1 MTYNKAKRLLLAI
14 ISYALLVGLV
24 LFTVLPL
31 VWVVATSAK
40 PSTEIFT
47 IPPRMFTTQPTA
59 GHYQHVLFHTDIPS
73 YFVNSVM
80 VGLLVTLLALV
91 FGVSAGYGF
100 ARFRFKGNHTMSLFM
115 LFSQMLPLTVIM
127 IPVYL
132 LLVRIGLLDSKLGLA
147 LSHLILAL
155 PVATWM
161 SRSYF
166 MSIPREIEEAALID
180 GCSYPGML
188 VRVVLPVA
196 APGIAATGIYAF
208 IMSYNEFVLAS
219 VLTLTNRSRTLP
231 IGLSEFS
238 NNFYVDWGGV
248 MAAAIIVSVPVI
260 LFFLF
265 LQRYFVQGL
274 SAGSVKG

>member
-1 MTYNKAKRLLLAI
+1 
-14 ISYALLVGLV
+14 
-24 LFTVLPL
+24 
-31 VWVVATSAK
+31 
-40 PSTEIFT
+40 
-47 IPPRMFTTQPTA
+47 
-59 GHYQHVLFHTDIPS
+59 
-73 YFVNSVM
+73 M

-115 LFSQMLPLTVIM
+115 LFSQMLPLRDHDSCLPTAGKDW
-127 IPVYL
+127 PV
-132 LLVRIGLLDSKLGLA
+132 GQQLGLA

-248 MAAAIIVSVPVI
+248 MAAAIIVSV
-260 LFFLF
+260 
-265 LQRYFVQGL
+265 Q
-274 SAGSVKG
+274 